1 MIFVT
6 GGTGLVG
13 SHLLLSLLQRGEKVR
28 ALKRYTS
35 NLNQVLKTFRWYSA
49 DAEKLFQQ
57 IEWVD
62 GDMLDIYSLEPLL
75 EGVEAIYHCAAVVS
89 FDSSQRMKMIT
100 SNVEGTAN
108 LVNAA
113 IQNGVKRIC
122 HVSSVSALGK
132 TGSGKPVNE
141 ETNWIPSK
149 KNSSYSESKFFAET
163 EIWRGVEE
171 GLDAVIVNPTIIIGP
186 GNWGS
191 GSPAFFRMIS
201 NGMKFYTGGSTG
213 FVDVRDVTG
222 IMLLLMEKENFKSA
236 RYQRYLVNAENLSYR
251 DFFTMIAAAL
261 KKPAPSL
268 YASPLLLGI
277 AWRLGAIASF
287 FTGRAALITRET
299 ASSASSTTRFDG
311 SKINSDFGFNYR
323 PVAVAI
329 DDTANIYLSADD
341 SKSHVS

>member
-13 SHLLLSLLQRGEKVR
+13 SHLLLTLLHRGEKVR
-28 ALKRYTS
+28 ALKRFTS
-35 NLNQVLKTFRWYSA
+35 NLNQVLKTFSWYTS
-49 DAEKLFQQ
+49 DAEKLFHQ

-89 FDSSQRMKMIT
+89 FDSSQRMEMIT

-113 IQNGVKRIC
+113 IQTGVKRIC
-122 HVSSVSALGK
+122 YVSSVSALGK
-132 TGSGKPVNE
+132 TSNGKPVNE
-141 ETNWIPSK
+141 ETNWVPSK

-186 GNWGS
+186 GNWDS
-191 GSPAFFRMIS
+191 GSPAFFRMI
-201 NGMKFYTGGSTG
+201 NKGMKFYTGGSTG

-222 IMLLLMEKENFKSA
+222 IMVLLMEKENFESA
-236 RYQRYLVNAENLSYR
+236 RNKRYLVNAENLSYL
-251 DFFTMIAAAL
+251 DFFTMVATFL
-261 KKPAPSL
+261 NKPAPSL
-268 YASPLLLGI
+268 YASPLLLEI

-287 FTGRAALITRET
+287 FTGKTAQITRET
-299 ASSASSTTRFDG
+299 ASSASSSTQYDG
-311 SKINSDFGFNYR
+311 SRITSEFGYNYQLVAGAIENTAKIFL
-323 PVAVAI
+323 AAE
-329 DDTANIYLSADD
+329 D
-341 SKSHVS
+341 SK